1 MRHFKYIF
9 SAILLVFAAIGAV
22 SFFLINTS
30 TTEANRHEFW
40 ITIDRNELEIVRKE
54 LPEFKFN
61 VESISNGI
69 AVVNMSNGSLE
80 KLSLKMHDK
89 FHKCSGFTAHESKSE
104 ALNIAVDN
112 FSAKNTENIVEYTI
126 DNQADVNQ
134 MLSETEEIKIRQ
146 TILDLS
152 AIETRRHDQPGG
164 LTGANYIKDKW
175 TQLTVGRND
184 ISVDFYQHAATITPQ
199 PSVILTIQGT
209 ENPDEIVVVGGHQD
223 SIVIGSQTGIAPGA
237 DDNASGIAVLT
248 ETIRILVAKNF
259 RPAKTVK
266 FMAYAAEEVGLR
278 GSADIAKN
286 FKQNN
291 KNVIGV
297 VQFDMTNFQGN
308 PDIDFAFEIDER
320 FINTAQ
326 TQFMRNLV
334 AEYLP
339 NLTAGDL
346 RCGYGCSDHASWR
359 NQGFPASFPFEAPF
373 QDHNKKIHTVEDT
386 IAQSNNMAVHA
397 EKFAKLALTFVGELA
412 KGDVAILTDKP
423 KTRFDFDGDGRTD
436 VSIFRPDA
444 GEWWYSRSSDNG
456 YNAVQFGL
464 STDTLTPAD
473 YTGDGKTDIAF
484 RRDSNGLFY
493 ILRSED
499 SLFYAFPFGT
509 QGDISAPGDFDG
521 DGIDDVT
528 LFRPST
534 STWFINRSSDG
545 KTAFVTFGIAEDKPV
560 VADYDGDGLDDIAIY
575 RPSVS
580 QWWINR
586 SRDGLAVYQFGEKG
600 DKTVPGDYTGD
611 GKADVALWRE
621 SNGNWLIL
629 RSEDTLYYA
638 FPFGT
643 AGDIPAPGD
652 YDGDGKMDAVVF
664 RPSTSIWYKQQ
675 TTSGFE
681 AVRFGFSTDLPV
693 PNTYVA
699 E

>member
-1 MRHFKYIF
+1 MRQSKYIF
-9 SAILLVFAAIGAV
+9 LMLTLFVAV
-22 SFFLINTS
+22 GSVYFLTAETNR
-30 TTEANRHEFW
+30 TEANRHEFW
-40 ITIDRNELEIVRKE
+40 ITIDQNELAIVRKE

-61 VESISNGI
+61 VESVNDGI

-80 KLSLKMHDK
+80 QLSVKMHDQ
-89 FHKCSGFTAHESKSE
+89 FHKCSGFTAHESKDE
-104 ALNIAVDN
+104 ALNIAADN
-112 FSAKNTENIVEYTI
+112 FSAKNTENVVEYSI
-126 DNQADVNQ
+126 DNQADVKQ
-134 MLSETEEIKIRQ
+134 MLPATEEVKIRQ

-152 AIETRRHDQPGG
+152 AIQTRRHDQPGG
-164 LTGANYIKDKW
+164 LTGANLIKDKW
-175 TQLTVGRND
+175 TQLAVGRGD
-184 ISVDFYQHAATITPQ
+184 IDVAFYQHPSTVSPQ

-209 ENPDEIVVVGGHQD
+209 EKPDEIVIVGGHQD

-248 ETIRILVAKNF
+248 ETIRILVEKNF
-259 RPAKTVK
+259 RPARTVK

-278 GSADIAKN
+278 GSADIAKA
-286 FKQNN
+286 FKADN

-308 PDIDFAFEIDER
+308 PNVDFAFETDER

-339 NLTAGDL
+339 NLVAGDL
-346 RCGYGCSDHASWR
+346 QCGYGCSDHASWR
-359 NQGFPASFPFEAPF
+359 NQGYAASFPFEAPF
-373 QDHNKKIHTVEDT
+373 QDHNKKIHTVDDT
-386 IAQSNNMAVHA
+386 IALSSNMAVHA

-412 KGDVAILTDKP
+412 KGDILPIVAKS
-423 KTRFDFDGDGRTD
+423 KARFDFDGDGRTD
-436 VSIFRPDA
+436 VSIFRPNA

-456 YNAVQFGL
+456 YNAVQFGS
-464 STDTLTPAD
+464 STDILTPAD

-484 RRDSNGLFY
+484 RRESNGLFY

-499 SLFYAFPFGT
+499 SLFYAFPFGAA
-509 QGDISAPGDFDG
+509 GDISAPGDFDG
-521 DGIDDVT
+521 DGKDDVT

-545 KTAFVTFGIAEDKPV
+545 QTAFVTFGIAEDKPV
-560 VADYDGDGLDDIAIY
+560 VADYDGDGKADIAIY

-586 SRDGLAVYQFGEKG
+586 SRDGLAVYQFGASG
-600 DKTVPGDYTGD
+600 DKTVQGDYTGD
-611 GKADVALWRE
+611 GKADLALWRE
-621 SNGNWLIL
+621 STGNWLIL

-638 FPFGT
+638 FPFGA
-643 AGDIPAPGD
+643 AGDIPTPGD

-675 TTSGFE
+675 TKNGFD
-681 AVRFGFSTDLPV
+681 AVRFGFSTDFPV
-693 PNTYVA
+693 PGTYVA
-699 E
+699 Q